1 MGRERMNPAIFGHVQ
16 NEPSH
21 TRHHRSSRKEFYWI
35 CIDQSKNSRELNNGF
50 SCWWILF
57 FAFFHSLHR
66 SLIMKRWC
74 QNHQQMRS
82 ERRTPHHW
90 IRNEIPKIKLNWQV
104 FYLRIKITS
113 KILQMELKR
122 LEIFISF
129 HFIIFN
135 EFFSGSE
142 HRVEWSDIKRFKQ
155 AMACREFFSLILNGA
170 ARWYNSGW
178 LFVSMKDRD
187 RIWIQN
193 EMDGIKPATCFK
205 TWQV

>member
-135 EFFSGSE
+135 EFFFLAQSTVWSGQISNVSNKPWHAE
-142 HRVEWSDIKRFKQ
+142 NFFLWFW
-155 AMACREFFSLILNGA
+155 MAQRDDTIATGFSP
-170 ARWYNSGW
+170 RW
-178 LFVSMKDRD
+178 
-187 RIWIQN
+187 
-193 EMDGIKPATCFK
+193 K
-205 TWQV
+205 TETEYEYRTRWTE

>member
-57 FAFFHSLHR
+57 FAFFDSLHR

-135 EFFSGSE
+135 EFFFWLRAPCGVVRYQTFQTSHGMQ
-142 HRVEWSDIKRFKQ
+142 RI
-155 AMACREFFSLILNGA
+155 FFSDFEWRSA
-170 ARWYNSGW
+170 
-178 LFVSMKDRD
+178 M
-187 RIWIQN
+187 IQ
-193 EMDGIKPATCFK
+193 
-205 TWQV
+205 

>member
-1 MGRERMNPAIFGHVQ
+1 MVFHVDG
-16 NEPSH
+16 
-21 TRHHRSSRKEFYWI
+21 Y
-35 CIDQSKNSRELNNGF
+35 
-50 SCWWILF
+50 F
-57 FAFFHSLHR
+57 FLPFFHSLHR

-135 EFFSGSE
+135 EFFFLAQSTVWSGQISNVSNKPWHAE
-142 HRVEWSDIKRFKQ
+142 NFFLWFW
-155 AMACREFFSLILNGA
+155 MAQRDDTIATGFSP
-170 ARWYNSGW
+170 RW
-178 LFVSMKDRD
+178 
-187 RIWIQN
+187 
-193 EMDGIKPATCFK
+193 K
-205 TWQV
+205 TETEYEYRTRWTE